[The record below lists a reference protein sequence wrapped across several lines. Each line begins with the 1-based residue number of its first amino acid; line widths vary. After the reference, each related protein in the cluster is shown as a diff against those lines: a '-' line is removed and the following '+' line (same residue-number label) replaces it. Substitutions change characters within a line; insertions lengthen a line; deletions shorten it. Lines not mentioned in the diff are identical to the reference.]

1 MGALSGS
8 ERLAAY
14 VDGALEPEDA
24 ARVVMHLAD
33 SEEDRRQVDALNEL
47 NRLLAAAYAAP
58 LAEPVPER
66 IRRVL
71 APAPRPSGFRL
82 PESLRGWLMPA
93 GMLAA
98 AAGLA
103 LVIGVSIGTWTS
115 GPGQREVGPVAG
127 DLHAVLEE
135 APSGDTV
142 ALETGREITMIG
154 TFRDGEGRYCR
165 EFEAL
170 DGDSA
175 QFSRGIACRDGPEA
189 WIVAVMVSEPLE
201 TPADALGGYLP
212 AAGTTDAALTG
223 ALDALGA
230 GPSLSP
236 SAERALI
243 GSGWAE

>member
-1 MGALSGS
+1 MGALTGP

-24 ARVVMHLAD
+24 AGVVMGLAD
-33 SEEDRRQVDALNEL
+33 SVEDRRQVDALSEL

-71 APAPRPSGFRL
+71 APAARSQGLRL
-82 PESLRGWLMPA
+82 PGSLRGLLLPA
-93 GMLAA
+93 GLVAA

-103 LVIGVSIGTWTS
+103 LVVGVSIGNWSS
-115 GPGQREVGPVAG
+115 GPGQPDVGPVAG
-127 DLHAVLEE
+127 DLHTVLEGTS
-135 APSGDTV
+135 SGDTV
-142 ALETGREITMIG
+142 ALEDGREITMIAS
-154 TFRDGEGRYCR
+154 FRDGAGRFCR
-165 EFEAL
+165 EFEAQD
-170 DGDSA
+170 DGSA
-175 QFSRGIACRDGPEA
+175 QFSRGIACRDGPAA
-189 WIVAVMVSEPLE
+189 WIVAVMVSEPLAD
-201 TPADALGGYLP
+201 PAGSSGGYLP

-230 GPSLSP
+230 GPSLGP

-243 GSGWAE
+243 ESGWTD